1 MVHRLRQAG
10 LIWPTLLSI
19 LGLAVLLSLG
29 TWQVQRKAWKDGLQA
44 RIAARAKA
52 EPVPLSR
59 ALQIWRETGDVEYL
73 HVRLTGRF
81 GHERERH
88 VYTID
93 ERAGPGFH
101 VYTPLETTERQLVL
115 VNRGFV
121 PLPMKEPSRRPAGQ
135 VAGEITLTGLV
146 RLPMPRGMFTPQS
159 EPDRNMFY
167 WSDYPGMLSSA
178 RGAGKSDV
186 TPVAFFVEADA
197 EPANPGGLPKGGVTR
212 LMLSN
217 RHLEYALTWYGLAL
231 TLIGVYFAFAAGRLR
246 LLRTDR

>member
-1 MVHRLRQAG
+1 MLRRLRQAG

-52 EPVPLSR
+52 EPVPLSQV
-59 ALQIWRETGDVEYL
+59 LQIWRETGDVEYL

-81 GHERERH
+81 AHGREQH
-88 VYTID
+88 VYAID

-101 VYTPLETTERQLVL
+101 IYTPLEATARQLVL

-121 PLPMKEPSRRPAGQ
+121 PSAMKEPSRRPAGQ
-135 VAGEITLTGLV
+135 LAGEITLTGVV
-146 RLPMPRGMFTPQS
+146 RLPVPRGMFTPKS

-167 WSDYPGMLSSA
+167 WPDYMGMLSGA
-178 RGAGKSDV
+178 RGAAEGDV
-186 TPVAFFVEADA
+186 APVAFFVEADA
-197 EPANPGGLPKGGVTR
+197 DPANPGGWPKGGVTR

-217 RHLEYALTWYGLAL
+217 RHLEYALTWYGLAA

-246 LLRTDR
+246 LLRA